1 MTSDNPTPV
10 TDAELHAWVDGQLPP
25 ELAPVVSDWLLQH
38 PDDVARVQAWQAQ
51 RLGLQALQRRVLD
64 EPVPLALARATR
76 PRRSRPWLQG
86 LVASLMLGLG
96 FAGGWWL
103 RPVDA
108 PLASASEPGFV
119 QEARVAHAV
128 YVPEKRHAVEVGA
141 QEQAHLVQWLS
152 RRLGTPL
159 KAPLLEDQGFG
170 LMGGRLLPGQ
180 AGEPRALFMYENPAA
195 GRITLHVSVLEA
207 GANPTPAAFRFT
219 RVGQTET
226 FYWVEG
232 SLGYALS
239 GDLPRERLAQLAD
252 AVYRQL
258 KPEVLAP

>member
-1 MTSDNPTPV
+1 MNPDQSAPV
-10 TDAELHAWVDGQLPP
+10 TDAELQAWVDGQLPP
-25 ELAPVVSDWLLQH
+25 ERAPAVSDWLLQH
-38 PDDVARVQAWQAQ
+38 PEYAARVQAWQAQ
-51 RLGLQALQRRVLD
+51 RLSLQGLQRGVLD

-76 PRRSRPWLQG
+76 PRRSMPWLQG

-103 RPVDA
+103 RPTAA
-108 PLASASEPGFV
+108 PLVSTGEPGFV

-152 RRLGTPL
+152 RRLGAPL

-180 AGEPRALFMYENPAA
+180 AGEPRALFMYESPTA
-195 GRITLHVSVLEA
+195 GRITLHVSVLA
-207 GANPTPAAFRFT
+207 GDAAPTAAAFRFA

-226 FYWVEG
+226 FFWVEG

-258 KPEVLAP
+258 QQPG